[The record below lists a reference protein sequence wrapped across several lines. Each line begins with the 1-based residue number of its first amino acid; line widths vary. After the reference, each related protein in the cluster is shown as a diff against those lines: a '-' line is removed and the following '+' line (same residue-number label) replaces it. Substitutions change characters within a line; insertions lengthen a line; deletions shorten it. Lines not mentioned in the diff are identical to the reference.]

1 MHWHCDDDG
10 NCHDKCEVARKIEGY
25 GRSDDAS
32 KTWIDC
38 NILQMRSCPGETCPV
53 ANITRAVMW
62 ALANEFTVEAGNA
75 DYRPDGRPLPRRL
88 TDYEQQEQQ
97 RNVMFRHIADLLYG
111 RTGR

>member
-10 NCHDKCEVARKIEGY
+10 NCNDKCEAAQKIEGY
-25 GRSDDAS
+25 GRTNDAS

-38 NILQMRSCPGETCPV
+38 DILQMRSCPGETCPV

-62 ALANEFTVEAGNA
+62 ALANEFTVEAGSSPLRA
-75 DYRPDGRPLPRRL
+75 DLPDRAL
-88 TDYEQQEQQ
+88 TDVERQTRQ
-97 RNVMFRHIADLLYG
+97 RNVMFQHTADLLYG